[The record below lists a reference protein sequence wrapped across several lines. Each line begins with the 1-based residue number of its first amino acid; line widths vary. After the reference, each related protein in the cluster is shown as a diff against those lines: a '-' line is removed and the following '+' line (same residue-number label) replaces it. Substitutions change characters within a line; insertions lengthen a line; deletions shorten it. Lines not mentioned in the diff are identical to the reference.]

1 MKLLL
6 LLSLLFSVCECQEQD
21 AKEGLIIL
29 IVVFGG
35 GSVVAF
41 LCFVCLCYFRSDGTC
56 KDRPSCGSDEEE
68 EEDDSANQCYL
79 CHKSVPESDWKS
91 GKHRRLCAAKNE
103 ELLRDLKTIS
113 IKCKQCREP
122 LRLWPKMGAEFY
134 CATGYSCDSHGKGIV
149 NTGINRF
156 NCFQC
161 NIDFCL
167 PCVEEKMGADIVN
180 DGTCKDKPSCGSD
193 EEEEEDAYQCYL
205 CQKIVP
211 ESDWK
216 SKKHQRLCAAKN
228 DELLRDLKTISIKC
242 KQCREPLRL
251 WPKMGSTKWRT
262 TSGAEEFYCNTG
274 YSCDS
279 HGKVIINTGI
289 NRFTCFQ
296 CDIDFCLP
304 CVEEKM
310 GADIV

>member
-1 MKLLL
+1 MDAGMK
-6 LLSLLFSVCECQEQD
+6 
-21 AKEGLIIL
+21 AGLIML

-41 LCFVCLCYFRSDGTC
+41 LFSMCY
-56 KDRPSCGSDEEE
+56 
-68 EEDDSANQCYL
+68 
-79 CHKSVPESDWKS
+79 
-91 GKHRRLCAAKNE
+91 
-103 ELLRDLKTIS
+103 
-113 IKCKQCREP
+113 CR
-122 LRLWPKMGAEFY
+122 
-134 CATGYSCDSHGKGIV
+134 
-149 NTGINRF
+149 
-156 NCFQC
+156 
-161 NIDFCL
+161 
-167 PCVEEKMGADIVN
+167 N

-251 WPKMGSTKWRT
+251 WPKMG
-262 TSGAEEFYCNTG
+262 AEFYCATG

-279 HGKVIINTGI
+279 HGKGIVNTGI
-289 NRFTCFQ
+289 NRFNCFQ
-296 CDIDFCLP
+296 CNIDFYLP